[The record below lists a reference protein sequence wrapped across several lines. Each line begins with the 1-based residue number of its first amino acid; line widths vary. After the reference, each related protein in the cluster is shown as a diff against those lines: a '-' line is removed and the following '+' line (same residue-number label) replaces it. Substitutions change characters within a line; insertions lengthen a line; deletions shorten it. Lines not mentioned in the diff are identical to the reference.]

1 MEQLLRSI
9 GEQQLK
15 RDRKRRREACTARR
29 PASDGESTQSAPE
42 SAPESALD
50 PQPGEQPGEQP
61 REQQPEPEV
70 VEIEK
75 ATYERAVD
83 AVIALSAQ
91 SRSLWPGK
99 AFIGRS
105 AVGAMKAAQA
115 VAPVAVGAELVAVL
129 YVCFHL
135 VVTSYQ
141 DLPSQSPGPIGDAA
155 GADGLSTREL
165 KYLIERLG
173 QGPSKG
179 TQDDAL
185 MMAARQLSRSHES
198 ALDDHV
204 SRAWSHVVN
213 QPRVWMAVSGVLGV
227 CRRASHLFPPSG
239 PR

>member
-1 MEQLLRSI
+1 MEQLLHSI

-15 RDRKRRREACTARR
+15 RDRKRRREACATRR
-29 PASDGESTQSAPE
+29 PASEGESTQSTAE
-42 SAPESALD
+42 SATRSATDRESDPEHGGQERAPVL
-50 PQPGEQPGEQP
+50 
-61 REQQPEPEV
+61 

-91 SRSLWPGK
+91 SRSLCPGR

-105 AVGAMKAAQA
+105 AVGAMKAVQA
-115 VAPVAVGAELVAVL
+115 VAPVTVGAELVAVL

-135 VVTSYQ
+135 VVTSYK
-141 DLPSQSPGPIGDAA
+141 DLPSQSPVPIGDAV
-155 GADGLSTREL
+155 DPNGLSSREL
-165 KYLIERLG
+165 KYMTERLG

-179 TQDDAL
+179 TQDDTL
-185 MMAARQLSRSHES
+185 MMAARQLSRCQET

-204 SRAWSHVVN
+204 SRAWSHVVD

-227 CRRASHLFPPSG
+227 CRRASHLFPASG